1 MPDRRIAFA
10 ISLLAGF
17 EWTLNVL
24 KKLFGKKPLRRVR
37 LAGTE
42 HEFEVGRN
50 ETVLES
56 ALKAGLAYPHD
67 CTVGTCGT
75 CRSRLVAGKVDAITP
90 FGYTLSR
97 AELEGGYILACQA
110 VPESDLEI
118 EVDLAGS
125 AATKTAARLVATEDF
140 THDIKRVIWQC
151 DAPVHY
157 RAGQYMNITWPGAP
171 GPRSYSFSAAPDE
184 AGQTRVSTFIRKVP
198 GGAFTERL
206 FGEDLTGLEFEIEA
220 PHGGFWLRG
229 GDGPILLIAGGS
241 GLSPLI
247 SLLEDAVARGVK
259 RDALLLFG
267 GRAERD
273 LYCLD
278 QIDEI
283 SRRWPSR
290 FEFRPVLSE
299 EPTPGRRS
307 GMVTD
312 EVPAAVEW
320 LGGNAQLQGYL
331 CGPPGMIDAGVS
343 ALVAAGVGLAEIH
356 YDKFTDAS
364 SRSA

>member
-1 MPDRRIAFA
+1 MQ
-10 ISLLAGF
+10 
-17 EWTLNVL
+17 
-24 KKLFGKKPLRRVR
+24 KKLFGKKPPRRVR
-37 LAGTE
+37 LVGTA

-50 ETVLES
+50 QTVLES

-67 CTVGTCGT
+67 CTVGTCGS
-75 CRSRLVAGKVDAITP
+75 CRSRLVTGKVDAITP

-97 AELEGGYILACQA
+97 EELEAGYILACQA

-118 EVDLAGS
+118 EVDLAGP
-125 AATKTAARLVATEDF
+125 AATRTAARLVAVEDL
-140 THDIKRVIWQC
+140 THDIRRVTWHC

-157 RAGQYMNITWPGAP
+157 RAGQYMNVTWPGAP
-171 GPRSYSFSAAPDE
+171 GPRSYSFSAAPDA
-184 AGQTRVSTFIRKVP
+184 AGQTQVSTFIRKVP

-206 FGEDLTGLEFEIEA
+206 FGEDLRDLAFEIEA
-220 PHGGFWLRG
+220 PHGGFWLRDA
-229 GDGPILLIAGGS
+229 DGPILLVAGGS

-247 SLLEDAVARGVK
+247 SVLEDAVARGVT

-278 QIDEI
+278 RIDDI
-283 SRRWPSR
+283 ARRWPGR

-299 EPTPGRRS
+299 QLALGRRF
-307 GMVTD
+307 GLVTD
-312 EVPAAVEW
+312 EVPEAIAW
-320 LGGNAQLQGYL
+320 LGGSTRLQGYL
-331 CGPPGMIDAGVS
+331 CGPPGMIDAGVA
-343 ALVAAGVGLAEIH
+343 ALVAAGVGLGEIH

-364 SRSA
+364 SSSN